1 MPVSHGYDE
10 SFNQSLQNALFNLS
24 KTGQTD
30 FILSTQLRENQRLVG
45 LPFWLLVFLF
55 CLKDI
60 YILYLC
66 YTYIL
71 LKKPRIYLVY
81 SFYIC
86 WTNIYFY
93 FRQCQVEFKKLHMK
107 LTLDSHDVAIV
118 DLKVFTFYMILAKL
132 QWHP

>member
-45 LPFWLLVFLF
+45 LPFYLLVFLF

-60 YILYLC
+60 CILSLS
-66 YTYIL
+66 L
-71 LKKPRIYLVY
+71 FIYLKSQEY
-81 SFYIC
+81 TWC
-86 WTNIYFY
+86 T
-93 FRQCQVEFKKLHMK
+93 
-107 LTLDSHDVAIV
+107 
-118 DLKVFTFYMILAKL
+118 VFTSVGQTSTFALDNARLNLKSFT
-132 QWHP
+132 

>member
-45 LPFWLLVFLF
+45 LPFYLLVFLF

-60 YILYLC
+60 CILC
-66 YTYIL
+66 YTYY
-71 LKKPRIYLVY
+71 LKSQEYTWCTVFT
-81 SFYIC
+81 SVGQTSTF
-86 WTNIYFY
+86 
-93 FRQCQVEFKKLHMK
+93 
-107 LTLDSHDVAIV
+107 TLDNARLS
-118 DLKVFTFYMILAKL
+118 LKSFT
-132 QWHP
+132 